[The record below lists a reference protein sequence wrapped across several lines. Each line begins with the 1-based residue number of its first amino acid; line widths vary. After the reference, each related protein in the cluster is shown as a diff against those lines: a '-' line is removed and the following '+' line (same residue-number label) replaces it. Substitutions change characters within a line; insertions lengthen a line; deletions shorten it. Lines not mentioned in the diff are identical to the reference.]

1 MDEEKVIINNTI
13 SIVEKKLNI
22 ILVTNNERNAYNK
35 YLDTVLNIIKKPKYI
50 PRSWIDEKDD
60 LISRIETAKEEL
72 EDNLRN
78 TVKADSFGDGMP
90 RGQSN
95 PDSEYQKHIR
105 RLELEQTIIPNLEK
119 KLKEIT
125 HKIHLLDLDFD
136 NNIKDQVKELVEL
149 VPNERHKDILKQ
161 FYIYRKTYRQIAA
174 DTFISEE
181 TAKDYRKRGF
191 KTLSDIL
198 YNFCQK
204 TH

>member
-1 MDEEKVIINNTI
+1 MDEQEIIITNTI
-13 SIVEKKLNI
+13 TTIENKLNI
-22 ILVTNNERNAYNK
+22 ILVINNEKNDYSK

-60 LISRIETAKEEL
+60 LIARIETAKEEL
-72 EDNLRN
+72 EENLRSYAK
-78 TVKADSFGDGMP
+78 VDSIGNGMP

-95 PDSEYQKHIR
+95 PDSECQKHIR
-105 RLELEQTIIPNLEK
+105 RLELEQTIIPNLEN

-125 HKIHLLDLDFD
+125 HKINLLDLDFD

-181 TAKDYRKRGF
+181 TAKDYRKRGL

-198 YNFCQK
+198 YNYCQK